1 MASSQPT
8 DNQRRIGVNGFN
20 WLSLRNQIADTLPD
34 IEVHLGN
41 TLNATK
47 YFDENVLYIGAQGM
61 FSVLSGFLKQEGYF
75 KDRADFQ
82 KELISGALTARTVSV
97 FGSLHSVAL
106 RQRDRLA
113 RESSWSEIKIN
124 SEMSLAAFA
133 DSVSQLRNSDCV
145 VCSVEANSPE
155 EWDRLFHKHALAIQK
170 LLENA
175 GQISTTGGA
184 TSARILRVLGQTRLE
199 MTAENDRGQSIS
211 YLSDG
216 RRFVTQPGSIGDED
230 DYLKIHED
238 FLTRIGK

>member
-1 MASSQPT
+1 M
-8 DNQRRIGVNGFN
+8 
-20 WLSLRNQIADTLPD
+20 
-34 IEVHLGN
+34 
-41 TLNATK
+41 
-47 YFDENVLYIGAQGM
+47 
-61 FSVLSGFLKQEGYF
+61 
-75 KDRADFQ
+75 
-82 KELISGALTARTVSV
+82 
-97 FGSLHSVAL
+97 
-106 RQRDRLA
+106 A

-230 DYLKIHED
+230 DYLKIHEKI
-238 FLTRIGK
+238 FNENRKVVS